1 MRGQHLT
8 NNFSVTSDG
17 RLDAIVGWFDLKLD
31 ENNIISNSI
40 EDKSCWEQ
48 AVFPI
53 LQDKRNGDENEMK
66 SD

>member
-1 MRGQHLT
+1 M
-8 NNFSVTSDG
+8 TSDG

-53 LQDKRNGDENEMK
+53 LQDKRNGDEYEMK
-66 SD
+66 SE